1 MDWLGIA
8 WGLNNIK
15 LWRPDSMEGKW
26 RYVLYDT
33 DASFGYFG
41 QNIYANY
48 LYYARNPSVPNP
60 HAQIFNRALNNNDFK
75 CQFTNR
81 YDDLINTT
89 FQTSNFNAV
98 SLELAESI
106 EEAIPDH
113 IARWSGQVG
122 PGSFNQWVNAING
135 ISQYNTTRIATA
147 RQHINQTLSLQGQ
160 QSVNLSTY
168 PVASGIIQVNS
179 IKPNL
184 PWNGTYH
191 GGCPISL
198 KATPQKGYIFSHWYS
213 TVASFSNL
221 TADSIQANLTI
232 NTNFVAHFDT
242 CENVIDVD
250 VLAQNN
256 RLIPS
261 ISEELSTVT
270 YSWELNGNVI
280 STDSLIYNP
289 IDGNYKLT
297 IRFDSCEIES
307 NVYVVQNGTYNVL
320 LYPNPAVEELNV
332 QFLIGQQQDVTVRML
347 NTIGQVLQEETLVN
361 FIGQYNKK
369 MDVSFY
375 ARGTYFIQVMTPN
388 KMYSEK
394 FILIE

>member
-1 MDWLGIA
+1 M
-8 WGLNNIK
+8 
-15 LWRPDSMEGKW
+15 
-26 RYVLYDT
+26 
-33 DASFGYFG
+33 
-41 QNIYANY
+41 
-48 LYYARNPSVPNP
+48 
-60 HAQIFNRALNNNDFK
+60 
-75 CQFTNR
+75 
-81 YDDLINTT
+81 
-89 FQTSNFNAV
+89 
-98 SLELAESI
+98 
-106 EEAIPDH
+106 
-113 IARWSGQVG
+113 
-122 PGSFNQWVNAING
+122 
-135 ISQYNTTRIATA
+135 
-147 RQHINQTLSLQGQ
+147 
-160 QSVNLSTY
+160 
-168 PVASGIIQVNS
+168 
-179 IKPNL
+179 
-184 PWNGTYH
+184 
-191 GGCPISL
+191 
-198 KATPQKGYIFSHWYS
+198 
-213 TVASFSNL
+213 
-221 TADSIQANLTI
+221 
-232 NTNFVAHFDT
+232 
-242 CENVIDVD
+242 D

-394 FILIE
+394 FILTE

>member
-1 MDWLGIA
+1 MGYQPCIIYLNGEYWGLYGIREKIDEHYVESNHGIDSKKVDLLNKDGALSGSEDHFLESYDLIMNSNINDPGFIEMFSSRFDFNNYIDYFIFQTYIQNMDWLGIA

-213 TVASFSNL
+213 TVASF
-221 TADSIQANLTI
+221 
-232 NTNFVAHFDT
+232 
-242 CENVIDVD
+242 
-250 VLAQNN
+250 
-256 RLIPS
+256 
-261 ISEELSTVT
+261 
-270 YSWELNGNVI
+270 
-280 STDSLIYNP
+280 
-289 IDGNYKLT
+289 
-297 IRFDSCEIES
+297 
-307 NVYVVQNGTYNVL
+307 
-320 LYPNPAVEELNV
+320 
-332 QFLIGQQQDVTVRML
+332 
-347 NTIGQVLQEETLVN
+347 
-361 FIGQYNKK
+361 
-369 MDVSFY
+369 
-375 ARGTYFIQVMTPN
+375 
-388 KMYSEK
+388 
-394 FILIE
+394 

>member
-1 MDWLGIA
+1 
-8 WGLNNIK
+8 
-15 LWRPDSMEGKW
+15 
-26 RYVLYDT
+26 
-33 DASFGYFG
+33 
-41 QNIYANY
+41 
-48 LYYARNPSVPNP
+48 
-60 HAQIFNRALNNNDFK
+60 
-75 CQFTNR
+75 
-81 YDDLINTT
+81 
-89 FQTSNFNAV
+89 
-98 SLELAESI
+98 
-106 EEAIPDH
+106 
-113 IARWSGQVG
+113 
-122 PGSFNQWVNAING
+122 
-135 ISQYNTTRIATA
+135 
-147 RQHINQTLSLQGQ
+147 
-160 QSVNLSTY
+160 
-168 PVASGIIQVNS
+168 
-179 IKPNL
+179 
-184 PWNGTYH
+184 
-191 GGCPISL
+191 
-198 KATPQKGYIFSHWYS
+198 
-213 TVASFSNL
+213 
-221 TADSIQANLTI
+221 
-232 NTNFVAHFDT
+232 
-242 CENVIDVD
+242 VI
-250 VLAQNN
+250 AQNN

>member
-1 MDWLGIA
+1 
-8 WGLNNIK
+8 
-15 LWRPDSMEGKW
+15 
-26 RYVLYDT
+26 
-33 DASFGYFG
+33 
-41 QNIYANY
+41 
-48 LYYARNPSVPNP
+48 
-60 HAQIFNRALNNNDFK
+60 
-75 CQFTNR
+75 
-81 YDDLINTT
+81 
-89 FQTSNFNAV
+89 
-98 SLELAESI
+98 
-106 EEAIPDH
+106 
-113 IARWSGQVG
+113 
-122 PGSFNQWVNAING
+122 
-135 ISQYNTTRIATA
+135 
-147 RQHINQTLSLQGQ
+147 
-160 QSVNLSTY
+160 
-168 PVASGIIQVNS
+168 
-179 IKPNL
+179 
-184 PWNGTYH
+184 
-191 GGCPISL
+191 
-198 KATPQKGYIFSHWYS
+198 
-213 TVASFSNL
+213 
-221 TADSIQANLTI
+221 
-232 NTNFVAHFDT
+232 
-242 CENVIDVD
+242 VD

>member
-1 MDWLGIA
+1 M
-8 WGLNNIK
+8 
-15 LWRPDSMEGKW
+15 
-26 RYVLYDT
+26 
-33 DASFGYFG
+33 
-41 QNIYANY
+41 
-48 LYYARNPSVPNP
+48 
-60 HAQIFNRALNNNDFK
+60 
-75 CQFTNR
+75 
-81 YDDLINTT
+81 
-89 FQTSNFNAV
+89 
-98 SLELAESI
+98 
-106 EEAIPDH
+106 
-113 IARWSGQVG
+113 
-122 PGSFNQWVNAING
+122 
-135 ISQYNTTRIATA
+135 
-147 RQHINQTLSLQGQ
+147 
-160 QSVNLSTY
+160 
-168 PVASGIIQVNS
+168 
-179 IKPNL
+179 
-184 PWNGTYH
+184 
-191 GGCPISL
+191 
-198 KATPQKGYIFSHWYS
+198 
-213 TVASFSNL
+213 
-221 TADSIQANLTI
+221 
-232 NTNFVAHFDT
+232 
-242 CENVIDVD
+242 D

-270 YSWELNGNVI
+270 HSWELNGNVI

-347 NTIGQVLQEETLVN
+347 NTIGQVLHEETLVN

-394 FILIE
+394 FILTE